1 VARSPILL
9 DSSAVI
15 ALIEDEDGADRVE
28 EVLREGG
35 ALLPWLALLEV
46 HYITRQEAGEEEADR
61 RLVLLKGSDCEI
73 LWDVDETLMLTA
85 SALKAER
92 QLSLADALIAAYAR
106 RRGAV
111 LLHKDPEFE
120 AVADA
125 VELEALPYKSGSE
138 KKA

>member
-1 VARSPILL
+1 LL

-15 ALIEDEDGADRVE
+15 ALIEDEAGADRVE
-28 EVLREGG
+28 EVLRGG
-35 ALLPWLALLEV
+35 DALLPWLALLEV

-73 LWDVDETLMLTA
+73 VWDVDETLMLTA
-85 SALKAER
+85 SALKAEHR
-92 QLSLADALIAAYAR
+92 LSLADALIAAYAR

-120 AVADA
+120 AAA
-125 VELEALPYKSGSE
+125 ETVELEALPYEGGSE
-138 KKA
+138 TKDLTTR

>member
-92 QLSLADALIAAYAR
+92 RLSLADALIAAYAR